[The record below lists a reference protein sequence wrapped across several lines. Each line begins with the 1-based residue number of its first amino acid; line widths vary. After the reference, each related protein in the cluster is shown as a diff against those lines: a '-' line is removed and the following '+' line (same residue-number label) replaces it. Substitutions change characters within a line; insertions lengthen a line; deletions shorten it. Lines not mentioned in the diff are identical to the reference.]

1 MRWPVIRWAVV
12 IVVMIISP
20 GRSIANANTLI
31 EVDRSTGSYH
41 CKYDDKC
48 PTKLSFTEQYAALLA
63 YYRQAN
69 RSQLIIV
76 EDYFAKSYARVL
88 WMRLFINF

>member
-1 MRWPVIRWAVV
+1 MRWTVVV

-20 GRSIANANTLI
+20 GRPIANANTLI
-31 EVDRSTGSYH
+31 EVGRITGCYH

-48 PTKLSFTEQYAALLA
+48 PTKLNFTEQYAVLLT
-63 YYRQAN
+63 YDRQAN

-76 EDYFAKSYARVL
+76 EDYFEKSYARVL
-88 WMRLFINF
+88 WM